1 MNASCPTK
9 NLANKSIPEVALA
22 ILYREGEFLLQLR
35 DDIPTILYPGDWTLF
50 GGHLEL
56 NESPEIAVKRE
67 IWEEIAF
74 ELTQPQYF
82 NCYRDET
89 AIRHVFH
96 APLTVPLTQLNL
108 QEGWDFAL
116 VPKEAIIAG
125 QVYSVQAQQT
135 RPLGPKHQR
144 ILLDFL
150 EARLN

>member
-1 MNASCPTK
+1 M
-9 NLANKSIPEVALA
+9 
-22 ILYREGEFLLQLR
+22 
-35 DDIPTILYPGDWTLF
+35 F
-50 GGHLEL
+50 GGHLEQ

-82 NCYRDET
+82 NCYQDEA